1 VTTLTLARA
10 ARWRP
15 RLSGTAPFAVS
26 VAVAVAALALSLLVI
41 ALTGYSPGATA
52 TAFLDGSFG
61 SAEQLAATV
70 TVTIPLVLLG
80 LGWILAG
87 SARQINLGLEG
98 QILAGG
104 IATTIAGTSVAGL
117 AQPLHLL
124 LAVAAGAAGGALWA
138 GIAAL
143 LYAWRDVSVLLTSF
157 MLNFVALLL
166 VAWLIRGPL
175 RTPDVLGLIESRPVA
190 LSAQWPFVGSSTLRW
205 DVVLIPIAVILLLFV
220 QRWTTV
226 GFRLRLI
233 SANEEAARHAG
244 IAVRRIGVGALMT
257 SGALAGIAGS
267 SLILGSFTGSMTEG
281 FSSGYGFIGIAVA
294 LLARNHPVGCIASA
308 LLFAALQQGGALVE
322 TRVGLPS
329 ASVDVTQGLV
339 ILLMAG
345 SAWLL
350 AQGGR
355 RRRAPAL
362 LPDRPDGTL

>member
-1 VTTLTLARA
+1 MTTLTLGRA
-10 ARWRP
+10 ARLRP
-15 RLSGTAPFAVS
+15 SLAGAVPFAVS
-26 VAVAVAALALSLLVI
+26 VAVAVAALALSLVII
-41 ALTGYSPGATA
+41 ALTGYSPGDTA
-52 TAFLDGSFG
+52 AAFLDGSFG
-61 SAEQLAATV
+61 SGEQLAATV

-80 LGWILAG
+80 LAWILAG

-104 IATTIAGTSVAGL
+104 IGATIAGTGVSGL

-124 LAVAAGAAGGALWA
+124 LAVLAGAVGGALWA

-143 LYAWRDVSVLLTSF
+143 LYVRRDVSVLLSSF

-175 RTPDVLGLIESRPVA
+175 RNPDVLGLIEGKPVA
-190 LSAQWPFVGSSTLRW
+190 LSAQWPVVGSSMLRW
-205 DVVLIPIAVILLLFV
+205 DVVLIPIAVILMLFV

-233 SANEEAARHAG
+233 GANEEAARHAG
-244 IAVRRIGVGALMT
+244 VATKRIGAGALMT
-257 SGALAGIAGS
+257 AGAMAGIAGS

-339 ILLMAG
+339 ILLTAG

-350 AQGGR
+350 AR
-355 RRRAPAL
+355 RGLRRGPQAL
-362 LPDRPDGTL
+362 LPERPDGTL